1 MKKTALPH
9 LVAHADWSVDA
20 RKRWMVV
27 ARLGADGRYTADV
40 PCLVGDP
47 GDLIDRLL
55 AEAGPKGRV
64 FFGFDFPVGL
74 PRAYAAKAGI
84 TNMVDALAGFGRGP
98 WRDFYN
104 VAAKPEEIGLNRP
117 FYPDRTPS
125 GQHFSYGQLLAG
137 LGLSSRDELMRH
149 CDRGPP
155 AAAPIFWTVG
165 GNQVGKAALA
175 GWRDLVA
182 PVLRDRRGDVG
193 LWPFDGSLADL
204 LAARRVVLAETYPG
218 EIYSHLGLRFGRRA
232 GTGNSGKRV
241 QADRVANAA
250 VLLGWARKAGVRV
263 SAGLRR
269 EIMDGFGKAPAGED
283 PFDATVGVFG
293 MLNIVLGRRET
304 GEPDAPA
311 IRSVEGWIL
320 GRSAQRTLGAG
331 RAVSSSAGF
340 DLHPQLAADTVEV
353 CRLKLCRILL
363 SRDSS
368 FPWLVL
374 VPQRAGVREIHE
386 LSARDRALL
395 SDEIDFTSRV
405 MATLFAPD
413 KMNVAALGNMV
424 PQLHV
429 HVVARYRTDRAW
441 PKPIW
446 GSGPAE
452 PYAAARMEGLR
463 KRLRAAFEA
472 GSLAD

>member
-1 MKKTALPH
+1 MKKAALPH

-27 ARLGADGRYTADV
+27 ARLGTDGRYVADA
-40 PCLVGDP
+40 PRLVGEP
-47 GDLIDRLL
+47 GALISTLL
-55 AEAGPKGRV
+55 AEAGSKGRV

-74 PRAYAAKAGI
+74 PRAYAAKAGV
-84 TNMVDALAGFGRGP
+84 TSMVDALAGFGRGI
-98 WRDFYN
+98 WRDFYS

-117 FYPDRTPS
+117 FYPDRTPP
-125 GQHFSYGQLLAG
+125 GRHFSYGQLLAG

-182 PVLRDRRGDVG
+182 PALRDRRAEVG
-193 LWPFDGSLADL
+193 LWPFDGTLEEL
-204 LAARRVVLAETYPG
+204 LSAKRVVLAETYPG
-218 EIYSHLGLRFGRRA
+218 EIYNHFGLRFGRRA

-241 QADRVANAA
+241 QTDRASNAA
-250 VLLGWARKAGVRV
+250 VLLGWAKKAGVRV
-263 SAGLRR
+263 SAELRR
-269 EIMDGFGKAPAGED
+269 QIADGFGKAPAGED

-311 IRSVEGWIL
+311 IRTVEGWIL

-331 RAVSSSAGF
+331 RAVSTTAGF

-353 CRLKLCRILL
+353 CRLDLCRVLL

-368 FPWLVL
+368 FPWLIL

-386 LSARDRALL
+386 LSMRDRVRL
-395 SDEIDFTSRV
+395 SDEIDLASRV
-405 MATLFAPD
+405 MSALFAPD

-424 PQLHV
+424 SQLHV

-441 PKPIW
+441 PKPVW

-452 PYAAARMEGLR
+452 PYATARLDSAR
-463 KRLRAAFEA
+463 KRLRMAFEA
-472 GSLAD
+472 ARVAR

>member
-1 MKKTALPH
+1 MLPR

-27 ARLGADGRYTADV
+27 ARLGTDGRYVADA
-40 PCLVGDP
+40 PRLVGEP
-47 GDLIDRLL
+47 GALIDTLL
-55 AEAGPKGRV
+55 ADAGPKGRV

-84 TNMVDALAGFGRGP
+84 TDMVDALAGFGRGA

-104 VAAKPEEIGLNRP
+104 VAAKPGEIGLHRP
-117 FYPDRTPS
+117 FYPARTPA

-182 PVLRDRRGDVG
+182 PALRDRRAEVG
-193 LWPFDGSLADL
+193 LWPFDGALDAL
-204 LAARRVVLAETYPG
+204 LSDKRVVLAETYPG

-250 VLLGWARKAGVRV
+250 ILLAWAKKAGVRI
-263 SAGLRR
+263 SSGLRR
-269 EIMDGFGKAPAGED
+269 QIMDGFGKAPAGED

-293 MLNIVLGRRET
+293 MLNIVLGRRQT
-304 GEPDAPA
+304 GEPDAPS
-311 IRSVEGWIL
+311 IRAVEGWIL
-320 GRSAQRTLGAG
+320 GRAAQRTLRAG
-331 RAVSSSAGF
+331 RAVSTGAGF
-340 DLHPQLAADTVEV
+340 DLHPRLAADTVEV
-353 CRLKLCRILL
+353 CRLDLCRVLL

-386 LSARDRALL
+386 LSSRDRARL
-395 SDEIDFTSRV
+395 SDEIDLASRV
-405 MATLFAPD
+405 MAALFAPD

-424 PQLHV
+424 SQLHI

-441 PKPIW
+441 PRPIW

-452 PYAAARMEGLR
+452 PYVAARLDAVR
-463 KRLRAAFEA
+463 SRLRVAFEA
-472 GSLAD
+472 ARVAV